1 MKALGLMFSY
11 SPPATLVPLPKK
23 TKVTLTEEQTVPVV
37 EKPKESP
44 KAPVK
49 SKADEK
55 KAAKSS
61 AKAPAK
67 GQCYQ
72 LVLLSPKEPH

>member
-1 MKALGLMFSY
+1 MFVY
-11 SPPATLVPLPKK
+11 SPSATLVPLPKR
-23 TKVTLTEEQTVPVV
+23 TKVTLTEEQTVAVV
-37 EKPKESP
+37 DKPKEST

-49 SKADEK
+49 SKVDEK

-61 AKAPAK
+61 AKTPAK

-72 LVLLSPKEPH
+72 LVLLSHK